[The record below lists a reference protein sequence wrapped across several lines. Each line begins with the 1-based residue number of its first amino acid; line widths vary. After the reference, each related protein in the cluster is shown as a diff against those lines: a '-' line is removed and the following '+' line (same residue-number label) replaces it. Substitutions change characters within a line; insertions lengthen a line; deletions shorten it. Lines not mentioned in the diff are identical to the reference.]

1 VPQYNACGIGN
12 TDNVTVQRFYEY
24 WDRPAFV
31 TITIMTEDET
41 SKKLER
47 IIVEALQTPM
57 AHPDPSA
64 ALRELIVIC
73 QSLNERI
80 GRLENQQHRA
90 PENRGGSSPM
100 SRG

>member
-1 VPQYNACGIGN
+1 
-12 TDNVTVQRFYEY
+12 
-24 WDRPAFV
+24 
-31 TITIMTEDET
+31 MTEDET
-41 SKKLER
+41 SKRLER
-47 IIVEALQTPM
+47 IIVEARQTPM
-57 AHPDPSA
+57 AHADPSA

-80 GRLENQQHRA
+80 GQLEKKQHPA